1 MLPSR
6 VCFQVFIL
14 TNNGTIMGNFSD
26 YHGFRYSLPF
36 IET

>member
-6 VCFQVFIL
+6 VCFHTSIL
-14 TNNGTIMGNFSD
+14 TNNGNIMGNFPD
-26 YHGFRYSLPF
+26 YQGFHFSLPF